1 MSYRCPQHRLCGY
14 LPHLVNADV
23 LRLIDANYNR
33 AREGLR
39 VVEDYARFVR
49 DDDETVQRVKNV
61 RHALMRALW
70 NLLNDAVLHR
80 DVANDVGTQITTSG
94 ESQRADLHA
103 VVAANSRRVPE
114 ALRAIEEA
122 SKTIDAAIGRS
133 VEQIRYDYYTIE
145 QRILATLR
153 PFDRFASVK
162 LYVLITESVC
172 KRPWLE
178 AAEQA
183 LIGGADCLQLRE
195 KSLDGGELLARARKL
210 VELCRAHRKLC
221 IINDRADV
229 ALLSRA
235 DGVHV
240 GQGDLPCVDARKVVG
255 ADAVVGVSTHE
266 LFHARRAELDGA
278 DYIGVG
284 PVFRSGTKP
293 REFVAGLDYAREAS
307 KAVRIPTIAIAG
319 ITHENVGDVIAT
331 GASGIAVT
339 ACVVGAEDV
348 AGAARQLKQAFG
360 ERSV

>member
-1 MSYRCPQHRLCGY
+1 MQ
-14 LPHLVNADV
+14 ADV

-39 VVEDYARFVR
+39 VVEDFARFVR
-49 DDDETVQRVKNV
+49 DDGDAVRQLKRV
-61 RHALMRALW
+61 RHSLMLALAG
-70 NLLNDAVLHR
+70 LLDEAVLHR
-80 DVANDVGTQITTSG
+80 DVSHDVGTSISTAT
-94 ESQRADLHA
+94 ESARADLHA

-122 SKTIDAAIGRS
+122 SKTIDPAIGAA
-133 VEQIRYDYYTIE
+133 VEATRYDYYSIE
-145 QRILATLR
+145 QRILSTLR
-153 PFDRFASVK
+153 PVDRFASVR

-183 LIGGADCLQLRE
+183 LQGGADCLQLRE
-195 KSLDGGELLARARKL
+195 KSLDGAELLARARKL
-210 VELCRAHRKLC
+210 VDLCRAHRALC

-240 GQGDLPCVDARKVVG
+240 GQADLPCREARKIVG
-255 ADAVVGVSTHE
+255 VDGIVGVSTHE
-266 LFHARRAELDGA
+266 LPQARQAQLDGA

-284 PVFRSGTKP
+284 PVFRSPTKP

-307 KAVRIPTIAIAG
+307 RAVSIPTVGIAG
-319 ITHENVGDVIAT
+319 ITPDNVRDVIAT
-331 GASGIAVT
+331 GVRAIAVT
-339 ACVVGAEDV
+339 ACVVASDDV
-348 AGAARQLKQAFG
+348 RAAARQLKD
-360 ERSV
+360 ELTRR